1 MLEGGKAKKNN
12 IEWMDDRK
20 SNILISFRE
29 M

>member
-12 IEWMDDRK
+12 IEGMDDRK